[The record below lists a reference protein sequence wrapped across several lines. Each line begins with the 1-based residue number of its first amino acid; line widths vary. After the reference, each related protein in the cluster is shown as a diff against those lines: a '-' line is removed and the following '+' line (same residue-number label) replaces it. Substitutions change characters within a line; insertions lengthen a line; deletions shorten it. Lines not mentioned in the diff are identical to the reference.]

1 MTPDNVQV
9 AVPEE
14 PRASE
19 PVEPEERTTALVRWE
34 DRPQGWTLVPLRVRV
49 QGGEPVVRVCYTRD
63 PEWAPADLLF
73 EMAEKMNAGI
83 ASAVPA

>member
-9 AVPEE
+9 AIPEE

-34 DRPQGWTLVPLRVRV
+34 DRPQGWTFWWGFGLMGEMECRVLWVPVLCPSLAEEYSYMARAYEQLVQR
-49 QGGEPVVRVCYTRD
+49 
-63 PEWAPADLLF
+63 A
-73 EMAEKMNAGI
+73 NA
-83 ASAVPA
+83 